1 MVGPA
6 TRAQRLALVDE
17 QMRTLPERYLG
28 THHGFDATYKVRL
41 ADLGRM
47 WEVRCTETDAFVR
60 PGAGSRRPTVTLTTD
75 SDTWLALRDGE
86 INGFAAFRERRLAVR
101 GDLDDAVSFESL
113 FALPDGR
120 APLMRRHQLELGVG
134 SVSTLAIGE
143 GPPVLLI
150 HGLGATK
157 ASWLDLAAALV
168 QTGHKVL
175 VPDLPGFGAS
185 SKPARGSY
193 TAPWFA
199 DGDGPADGCDGDRA
213 RRHGRQLARRAR
225 GDRDRVASPANASA
239 RSCSC
244 ARRSR
249 SCVATCT

>member
-134 SVSTLAIGE
+134 SVSTLAIGD

-168 QTGHKVL
+168 QTGH
-175 VPDLPGFGAS
+175 
-185 SKPARGSY
+185 RC
-193 TAPWFA
+193 W
-199 DGDGPADGCDGDRA
+199 
-213 RRHGRQLARRAR
+213 
-225 GDRDRVASPANASA
+225 SPTCPASA
-239 RSCSC
+239 R
-244 ARRSR
+244 RRSPR
-249 SCVATCT
+249 AARTRRRGSPRRWSS